1 MKKRL
6 GTIAILM
13 VGMAAAAWAQQSA
26 PQAGDGQRSGRG
38 WGGGM
43 GRGMGSGM
51 RIGGTV
57 TEVAS
62 DHYTIKN
69 EQGETWTVHYSANTR
84 VMKQPPRPQGDNST
98 ADGQGQFRMGPPEQ
112 IKASDIKVGDVI
124 AAGGEV
130 DEANKSVG
138 AMFVMQLDPE
148 TAKRMRE
155 MQANFGKT
163 WLMGRVTAVN
173 ETTVTLHSGIDNAD
187 HSFTAD
193 ENTTFRR
200 RRDPITLGDIQ
211 VGDNVRVE
219 GAMKD
224 GKFIATSVGVMMP
237 PMQGGPARPRGDVPP
252 Q

>member
-1 MKKRL
+1 MKMRSW
-6 GTIAILM
+6 TVAVLM
-13 VGMAAAAWAQQSA
+13 AGMALAGLAQDATQQ
-26 PQAGDGQRSGRG
+26 PGEGQRQGRG
-38 WGGGM
+38 FGTGM
-43 GRGMGSGM
+43 GRGMGMGM
-51 RIGGTV
+51 GRGVAGTV

-62 DHYTIKN
+62 DHFTIKN

-84 VMKQPPRPQGDNST
+84 VMKQPPRAANAQPGEGERQMPQ
-98 ADGQGQFRMGPPEQ
+98 Q
-112 IKASDIKVGDVI
+112 IKATDIKVGDVI

-130 DEANKSVG
+130 DQAGKSVG
-138 AMFVMQLDPE
+138 AMFVMQVDPE
-148 TAKRMRE
+148 RAKQMRE

-163 WLMGRVTAVN
+163 WLMGRVTAIN
-173 ETTVTLHSGIDNAD
+173 ETTVTLHSGVDNAD

-224 GKFIATSVGVMMP
+224 GKFLATSVGVMAP